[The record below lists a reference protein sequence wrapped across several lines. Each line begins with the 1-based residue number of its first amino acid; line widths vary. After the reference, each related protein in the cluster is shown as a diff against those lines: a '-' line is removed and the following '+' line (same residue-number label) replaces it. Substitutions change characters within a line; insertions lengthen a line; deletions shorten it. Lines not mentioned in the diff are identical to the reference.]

1 MTVPASVP
9 VPWGRM
15 SFEGGWTRQRL
26 RWRLRGAWQWPT
38 FVALTGLDA
47 LILNALPPI
56 QTGVR
61 LIPAVLLAALGNL
74 VLLGA
79 AAPWLARR
87 LVVRQQQAS
96 AAGLEPGPP
105 PEVVLDRTATALLL
119 AGVLGLLAA
128 GAAARPV
135 VVSETEDTAAN
146 ARAVREH
153 VLTKAPPEV
162 HRNLDSANTVRLSPG
177 YFRTCIA
184 LDNRNRAYCL
194 FYDADQRR
202 LTRDNSQI
210 PNGPTD

>member
-1 MTVPASVP
+1 
-9 VPWGRM
+9 M
-15 SFEGGWTRQRL
+15 SSQGGWTRQRL
-26 RWRLRGAWQWPT
+26 RWRLRGAWQWPA
-38 FVALTGLDA
+38 FIGLTGLDA
-47 LILNALPPI
+47 VILNALPPI

-61 LIPAVLLAALGNL
+61 PIPALLLAALGNL

-87 LVVRQQQAS
+87 LVVRQQRAS
-96 AAGLEPGPP
+96 AAGLDPGPP

-146 ARAVREH
+146 ARAVRDH
-153 VLTKAPPEV
+153 VLTGAPAEV
-162 HRNLDSANTVRLSPG
+162 RRNLDSANTVRLSAG

-184 LDNRNRAYCL
+184 LDDRNRAYCL
-194 FYDADQRR
+194 FYDAERR
-202 LTRDNSQI
+202 LLTKDPNQI
-210 PNGPTD
+210 PNNPAN

>member
-1 MTVPASVP
+1 M
-9 VPWGRM
+9 G
-15 SFEGGWTRQRL
+15 FEGGWTRQRL
-26 RWRLRGAWQWPT
+26 RWRLRGAWQWPA

-47 LILNALPPI
+47 LILHSLPPI

-74 VLLGA
+74 ALLGA

-96 AAGLEPGPP
+96 AAGLDPGPP

-119 AGVLGLLAA
+119 AGVVGLLAA

-153 VLTKAPPEV
+153 VLTRAPAEV
-162 HRNLDSANTVRLSPG
+162 RRNSDSANTARLSPG

-194 FYDADQRR
+194 FYDAERGR
-202 LTRDNSQI
+202 LTRDSSQI